1 MRKLFVLLVV
11 AAALAA
17 TGIATSSSPADRF
30 AGLAHVYGGGEFGPG
45 CFTTPSGGDSG
56 VCFGDARAFSLDV
69 LGDGRNF
76 AFGELAYGSPR
87 HTVIKMRVTCM
98 VVAGNRAELGGWVTQ
113 ATNPAAVGLAMAYWV
128 TDNGSI
134 DSPVP
139 DQASVAWIGTPGSPA
154 DFPATFPA
162 KCLPIDGDANAYP
175 IYQDVHGDVVVQHA

>member
-1 MRKLFVLLVV
+1 MRKLLVALV
-11 AAALAA
+11 ALAALAGA
-17 TGIATSSSPADRF
+17 GIATSSSPADRF

-45 CFTTPSGGDSG
+45 CFATPTGGDSG
-56 VCFGDARAFSLDV
+56 VCFPDARAFSLDV

-87 HTVIKMRVTCM
+87 HTVTKLRVTCM
-98 VVAGNRAELGGWVTQ
+98 VVAGNRAEVGGWVTESW
-113 ATNPAAVGLAMAYWV
+113 NPAFVGLAMAYWV

-134 DSPVP
+134 NSPTP
-139 DQASVAWIGTPGSPA
+139 DQGGIAWLGTPGAAA

-175 IYQDVHGDVVVQHA
+175 LYQDLHGDVVVQHA